1 MKYRQIDAN
10 EALELCKAGTTV
22 LAARY
27 VEGMTF
33 REVSA
38 AAVLLAV
45 EIPKLEIPKPCA
57 TSHTDKPDN
66 PSKSPEKPKP
76 DAKSRKPQDVPPKP
90 AITAREVAE
99 MKLSGAKRAEM
110 AKYFGVTPKQMTAW
124 MYNHKAVLEKEMESL
139 KCGKTEEPETAPNET
154 DREAVSEE
162 MLKDIHELYESIKD

>member
-45 EIPKLEIPKPCA
+45 ELPKPAEVAPEPVTPEPCA
-57 TSHTDKPDN
+57 TSHTQDKPARGR
-66 PSKSPEKPKP
+66 KPKLN
-76 DAKSRKPQDVPPKP
+76 
-90 AITAREVAE
+90 ITAREVADLKE
-99 MKLSGAKRAEM
+99 KGMTCAEM
-110 AKYFGVTPKQMTAW
+110 AEHFGIQSKQMSAW
-124 MYNHKAVLEKEMESL
+124 MYTHKADVE
-139 KCGKTEEPETAPNET
+139 
-154 DREAVSEE
+154 EAVQQLRGARELAAKVFDDKDKEE
-162 MLKDIHELYESIKD
+162 EADGEHQN

>member
-45 EIPKLEIPKPCA
+45 ELPKPAEVAPEPVTPEPCA
-57 TSHTDKPDN
+57 TSHTQDKP
-66 PSKSPEKPKP
+66 SRGRKPKLN
-76 DAKSRKPQDVPPKP
+76 
-90 AITAREVAE
+90 ITAREVAE
-99 MKLSGAKRAEM
+99 LKEKGLTRGEM
-110 AKYFGVTPKQMTAW
+110 AEHFEVSPKQMIAW
-124 MYNHKAVLEKEMESL
+124 MYTHKADVE
-139 KCGKTEEPETAPNET
+139 
-154 DREAVSEE
+154 EAVQQLQGARALAEKVFE
-162 MLKDIHELYESIKD
+162 DKEDTDGEHQN